1 MIITSTRVASIL
13 GESPYETPEL
23 ARKRMQNT
31 SKRSFSCK
39 ATQYGKK
46 MEYIGLRRY
55 GDITGNTLPMNEEQK
70 QYTHP
75 QYPFLVGCP
84 DGITSDNRLVEI
96 KCLYQRKITNTIPVH
111 HYHQIQ
117 ALLHVCDLSI
127 CDYVQFKPQT
137 RTQKEQIHII
147 DVEIDQEWM
156 NKHIHILATFSSDAQ
171 QNLSMTSVTS
181 GHLKYP

>member
-23 ARKRMQNT
+23 ARKRMKNT
-31 SKRSFSCK
+31 TKYSFSCK

-55 GDITGNTLPMNEEQK
+55 GDITGNKLRVDEEQRR
-70 QYTHP
+70 YAHP
-75 QYPFLVGCP
+75 EYPFLVGYP
-84 DGITSDNRLVEI
+84 DGITSENRLVEI
-96 KCLYQRKITNTIPVH
+96 KCLYQRNITETIPVH

-117 ALLHVCDLSI
+117 ALLHICVLSV

-137 RTQKEQIHII
+137 RTQQEQIHII
-147 DVEIDQEWM
+147 VVEKDPKWIH
-156 NKHIHILATFSSDAQ
+156 KHIHILAKARFSSDA
-171 QNLSMTSVTS
+171 
-181 GHLKYP
+181 